1 MKRKLVDFC
10 IISLPQHN
18 ERRDKLKNEMAKYDI
33 ECRVSHAIDGRK
45 LLAEG
50 NGWWFW
56 KMTFCPRKM
65 LNIWTK

>member
-45 LLAEG
+45 LLAEKY
-50 NGWWFW
+50 F
-56 KMTFCPRKM
+56 
-65 LNIWTK
+65 

>member
-45 LLAEG
+45 LLAEKYFSLFKIRSSK
-50 NGWWFW
+50 NWDVS
-56 KMTFCPRKM
+56 
-65 LNIWTK
+65 